1 MLKIKASIKINLTAS
16 ILALLMFSSL
26 CLGILSVVKSSKSIN
41 NIIDFTMTSKIE
53 SDINSAHLYLEKHFN
68 EISYREGVLFDS
80 NGKEIEGRNEM
91 VDEIQK
97 YLGDAATIFVKKGD
111 DFERIS
117 TNIVNSEG
125 TRAIGTLLGKDS
137 DAYSDMVNGKRYV
150 GTADILG
157 KNYITAYD
165 PILDESGQ
173 IVGVLFIGV
182 PKSEAIELANRFSA
196 ELRNQ
201 IMSVALIVL
210 IIGTIVAFY
219 IGNSLSRPIVDL
231 AGIIADGD
239 YTRNIPE
246 KFIKKKDEL
255 GDFAGAIEKMQKEVK
270 LLMLTVRNSSKEL
283 LTSSDA
289 LSQMSKQSAETTSEI
304 TKAINQVAE
313 GAAMQAESLE
323 KSVNSVNNL
332 ADRIEEVS
340 KSVLQMD
347 QMSVGI
353 SELNSSGLEKVKI
366 LDGKANATRQS
377 VMQIEGIIIGIND
390 ASERI
395 GTIIDAITYISRQTN
410 LLALNAAIEAAR
422 AGEHGRGFS
431 VVADEI
437 RNLAE
442 QSSKESENIKSL
454 IDDVQKQVKEAV
466 IAVNETSS
474 VLQEQDRA
482 VIENENIFFE
492 ISKSIELI
500 RKKVLHMDKNTEEM
514 GKSKNEIV
522 GMIETIAAGEEESS
536 ASTEEVSASTE
547 QLLAAMELVSE
558 SAVNTRNMAQNLQV
572 GLSKFKIE

>member
-1 MLKIKASIKINLTAS
+1 MLKITASIKIKLTAS

-26 CLGILSVVKSSKSIN
+26 CLGILSAVKSSKSIN
-41 NIIDFTMTSKIE
+41 DIIDFTMTSKIE

-68 EISYREGVLFDS
+68 EIGYREGILFDS
-80 NGKEIEGRNEM
+80 NGEEIEGRNEM

-97 YLGDAATIFVKKGD
+97 HLGDAATIFVKKGD

-137 DAYSDMVNGKRYV
+137 DAYGNMVNGKRYV

-157 KNYITAYD
+157 ENYITAYD

-173 IVGVLFIGV
+173 IIGILFIGV
-182 PKSEAIELANRFSA
+182 PKSEAIELANGFSA

-201 IMSVALIVL
+201 IVSVALIVL
-210 IIGTIVAFY
+210 IIGTIVVFY

-231 AGIIADGD
+231 ASIIADGD

-304 TKAINQVAE
+304 TQAINQVAE
-313 GAAMQAESLE
+313 SAAMQAESLE
-323 KSVNSVNNL
+323 KSVNSVNSL
-332 ADRIEEVS
+332 AEKIEEVS

-353 SELNSSGLEKVKI
+353 SALNSSGLEKVKI
-366 LDGKANATRQS
+366 LDGKAKATRQS

-422 AGEHGRGFS
+422 AGEHGKGFS

-454 IDDVQKQVKEAV
+454 IDDVQNQVKKAV

-474 VLQEQDRA
+474 VLQDQDRA
-482 VIENENIFFE
+482 VAENENIFFE

-500 RKKVLHMDKNTEEM
+500 REKVLHMDRNAEEM

-522 GMIETIAAGEEESS
+522 SMIETIAAGEEESS

-547 QLLAAMELVSE
+547 QLLTAMELVAE
-558 SAVNTRNMAQNLQV
+558 SAVSTRNMAQNLQV